1 MISPWTEPHFPH
13 SRHWPENAHFE
24 ASKNILLLFPN
35 PAWPKNIDFGPSEIF
50 FRYFSSPAWVKYSFC
65 GFHAKFIW
73 KFVSNGRWRGS
84 FAAFPGPWLK
94 NNGVLFFNLTIIV
107 YCSYL
112 INSFV
117 SNPRWAKCRK
127 PTVFW
132 PLGFTVFFAFSFLN
146 MFFAMCPRSWL
157 RNVDSVSYF
166 QFRLTFKFPG
176 PGKHRI
182 LPCSQTCLIVI
193 PYVCTF
199 CPIKLDAKKVHG
211 YVHTSSSPPCAGPS
225 GLWFDM

>member
-1 MISPWTEPHFPH
+1 MAQKYRFWSIW
-13 SRHWPENAHFE
+13 N
-24 ASKNILLLFPN
+24 
-35 PAWPKNIDFGPSEIF
+35 
-50 FRYFSSPAWVKYSFC
+50 YFSIFPEPCVGRNIRFAAAMQNSLEVC
-65 GFHAKFIW
+65 
-73 KFVSNGRWRGS
+73 VSNGRWRGS

-94 NNGVLFFNLTIIV
+94 NNGVLFFNFTIIV

-117 SNPRWAKCRK
+117 SNPRLAKCRK

-166 QFRLTFKFPG
+166 QFRLTFKFSG
-176 PGKHRI
+176 PGKLSI

-225 GLWFDM
+225 GLWFDMWCSCMLCFMASPCI